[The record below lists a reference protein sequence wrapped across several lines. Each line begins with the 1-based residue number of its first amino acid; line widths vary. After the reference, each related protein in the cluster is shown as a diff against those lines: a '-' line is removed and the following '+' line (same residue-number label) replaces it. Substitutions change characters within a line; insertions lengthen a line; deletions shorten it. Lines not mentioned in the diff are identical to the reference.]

1 MDKQGVMLAIDT
13 STSSMTV
20 AVMRGSQLLGGMAS
34 RAERNHSLY
43 LVPQVQQ
50 LLRGLG
56 LSPRDLEAFA
66 VGVGPGSYTGV
77 RIGITVAKTMA
88 WALGRPVIGV
98 SSLEALALG
107 AARKSGATG
116 QGRVWT
122 IPLMDARRTQ
132 ASTGLFASG
141 GSVGSDVPAWMPAG
155 WKRLKDDRIV
165 KMDAWIDELLQAVEE
180 LPAEDKPECV
190 QFVGEVEPF
199 AEWVDRFAAA
209 WSGRVEGA
217 EYELQG
223 EDVALLGSRLW
234 AVGELAD
241 VHAIVPNYTQLAEA
255 EAKLIAKQV
264 L

>member
-1 MDKQGVMLAIDT
+1 MDKQGIMLAIDT

-20 AVMRGSQLLGGMAS
+20 AVMRDSQLLGGVAS

-50 LLRGLG
+50 LLGELG

-107 AARKSGATG
+107 AARKPEAAR

-122 IPLMDARRTQ
+122 VPLMDARRTQ
-132 ASTGLFASG
+132 AYTGLFESG
-141 GSVGSDVPAWMPAG
+141 GPVGSDVPAWMPGG
-155 WKRLKDDRIV
+155 WKRLMDDRIV
-165 KMDAWIDELLQAVEE
+165 KMDDWIDELLRE
-180 LPAEDKPECV
+180 LEKVPAKDKPECV
-190 QFVGEVEPF
+190 QFVGEVDPF
-199 AEWVDRFAAA
+199 AQWVDRFATA
-209 WSGRVEGA
+209 WSGRVEKTG
-217 EYELQG
+217 YELQG
-223 EDVALLGSRLW
+223 EDVGLLGSRLW
-234 AVGELAD
+234 AAGELVD
-241 VHAIVPNYTQLAEA
+241 LHAIVPNYTQLAEA

-264 L
+264 H